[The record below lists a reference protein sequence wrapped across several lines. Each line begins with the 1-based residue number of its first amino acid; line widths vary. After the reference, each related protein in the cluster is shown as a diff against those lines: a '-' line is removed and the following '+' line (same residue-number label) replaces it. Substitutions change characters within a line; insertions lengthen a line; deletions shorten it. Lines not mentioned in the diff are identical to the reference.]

1 MGWAY
6 LGNTFNKTVISIC
19 ALVSTWQPVESWVLR
34 NPVIRAQT
42 SELFQAPQIN
52 TNKQYNV
59 YTDKDFNLANK
70 TSPTTLT
77 YTKRIFQT
85 STVVYKTTIGV
96 QPGHYCDQNTASKE
110 TVTLQSTFEALLFKE
125 SILQATTH
133 ELKGIPD

>member
-1 MGWAY
+1 
-6 LGNTFNKTVISIC
+6 
-19 ALVSTWQPVESWVLR
+19 VSTWQPVESWVLR

>member
-19 ALVSTWQPVESWVLR
+19 ALVSAWQPVESWVLR
-34 NPVIRAQT
+34 NPVICAQT

-52 TNKQYNV
+52 TNKQYNI
-59 YTDKDFNLANK
+59 YTDKDFNMANK

-85 STVVYKTTIGV
+85 GTIVCKTTIGV
-96 QPGHYCDQNTASKE
+96 QPGHYCVTKKQLPKKLSLCRAPLKHCCSKN
-110 TVTLQSTFEALLFKE
+110 LF
-125 SILQATTH
+125 
-133 ELKGIPD
+133 